1 MSASDH
7 LLTLF
12 ERLVATHE
20 AHAAN
25 QRKLWAAFAARMR
38 FARVEAKIS
47 LREMA
52 RHMGVSAPTVS
63 DWELG
68 RRRWTRARVEQ
79 FLREIQ

>member
-1 MSASDH
+1 MTNH

-12 ERLVATHE
+12 ERLVANQE

-52 RHMGVSAPTVS
+52 RRMGVSAPTVS

-68 RRRWTRARVEQ
+68 RRRWTRKRVEE
-79 FLREIQ
+79 FLKQLA

>member
-1 MSASDH
+1 MTSH

-12 ERLVATHE
+12 ERLVANQE

-38 FARVEAKIS
+38 FARVEAQIS

-52 RHMGVSAPTVS
+52 RRMGVSAPTVS

-68 RRRWTRARVEQ
+68 RRRWTRKRVEQ
-79 FLREIQ
+79 FLKELR

>member
-12 ERLVATHE
+12 ERLVATQE

-25 QRKLWAAFAARMR
+25 QRKLWAAFAGRMR
-38 FARVEAKIS
+38 AARVDAKIS

-52 RHMGVSAPTVS
+52 RRMGVSAPTVS

-68 RRRWTRARVEQ
+68 RRRWTRKRVEE
-79 FLREIQ
+79 FLSHLA

>member
-1 MSASDH
+1 MTNH

-12 ERLVATHE
+12 ERLVANQE
-20 AHAAN
+20 AHTAN

-52 RHMGVSAPTVS
+52 RRMGVSAPTVS

-68 RRRWTRARVEQ
+68 RRRWTRKRVEE
-79 FLREIQ
+79 FLKQLA